1 MSGLLFRRPGAAV
14 DGAAPRNG
22 AAASPVRQA
31 RKDGR
36 QLAVMRTVDGE
47 QGDTMVECEVY
58 PANTLMIEP
67 LTLGPYKF
75 ATPEEAQAFV
85 EEATLALEYLGCEI
99 N

>member
-1 MSGLLFRRPGAAV
+1 MSGLLFRRAGDAEGSPSGNPAS
-14 DGAAPRNG
+14 
-22 AAASPVRQA
+22 SPVRQA

-47 QGDTMVECEVY
+47 NGGAVVECEVY

-75 ATPEEAQAFV
+75 GTAEEAQAFV
-85 EEATLALEYLGCEI
+85 EEASLALEYLGCEI

>member
-1 MSGLLFRRPGAAV
+1 MSGLLFRRPGAV
-14 DGAAPRNG
+14 DGSAG
-22 AAASPVRQA
+22 ADDGTPSVRQA

-36 QLAVMRTVDGE
+36 QLAVMRTVNGADGAIV
-47 QGDTMVECEVY
+47 VECEVY

-67 LTLGPYKF
+67 LTLGPYNF

-85 EEATLALEYLGCEI
+85 EEASLALEYLGCEI

>member
-1 MSGLLFRRPGAAV
+1 
-14 DGAAPRNG
+14 
-22 AAASPVRQA
+22 
-31 RKDGR
+31 
-36 QLAVMRTVDGE
+36 
-47 QGDTMVECEVY
+47 MVECEVY

>member
-1 MSGLLFRRPGAAV
+1 
-14 DGAAPRNG
+14 
-22 AAASPVRQA
+22 
-31 RKDGR
+31 
-36 QLAVMRTVDGE
+36 
-47 QGDTMVECEVY
+47 
-58 PANTLMIEP
+58 MIEP